1 MKTTQINYG
10 DLNMLLDL
18 FGGVINPNYL
28 VTGGLTFL
36 VLGCGFLSARFHP
49 ASFIVVNDKTL

>member
-36 VLGCGFLSARFHP
+36 VLGCGFSKHFTIQRHL
-49 ASFIVVNDKTL
+49 